1 MWKPAMQP
9 NAILRFTEQLTEYDP
24 LLRKRVEQLYHNI
37 FEGIGTATALDNLR
51 GKVGG
56 NELETEGDGV
66 FGLAAGAG
74 FEEGKDP
81 EETLDKAIDS
91 GVEEGNLNDFGTAIP
106 DTTLPPTEEDMGFGS
121 SPDDTFGN
129 ELGADESLFG
139 DDTGSSSDL
148 GLDGLD
154 DEFDGPSGE
163 DGDIP
168 EEPAGDDLGSMP
180 DPDAEI

>member
-1 MWKPAMQP
+1 MQP

-129 ELGADESLFG
+129 DLGADESLFG

-163 DGDIP
+163 DGEIP